1 MFGYNLNMNSQDKLS
16 FIKSVVNNNAKL
28 KFLSKQGLDIKSL
41 LSQYGGVASK
51 EVDEATVNAEYSI
64 ILNLAINYNQKLIQ
78 TKTKNK

>member
-1 MFGYNLNMNSQDKLS
+1 MNSQDKLS

-51 EVDEATVNAEYSI
+51 EVSVSQIEADFP
-64 ILNLAINYNQKLIQ
+64 ILQKYNIAYNQSLI
-78 TKTKNK
+78 KNL